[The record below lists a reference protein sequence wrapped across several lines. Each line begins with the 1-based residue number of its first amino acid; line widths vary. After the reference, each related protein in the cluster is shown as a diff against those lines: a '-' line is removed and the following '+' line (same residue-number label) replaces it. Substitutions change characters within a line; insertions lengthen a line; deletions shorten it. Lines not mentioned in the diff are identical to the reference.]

1 MNKEAKKQ
9 EILEAF
15 QFRHATK
22 EFDPGKKISEDDFA
36 FILETGRLSPSSFGF
51 EPWRFVVIQDP
62 ELREQLKPVS
72 WGAQKQLPTASH
84 FVVMLARTAEDMVY
98 DSEYIE
104 HIKKDVKN
112 LPKEAYEAISGFYK
126 TFLESDFKL
135 LGNDRAMFDWA
146 AKQVYIALGNMMT
159 AAAQIGIDS
168 CPIEGFDQEKVQ
180 AILKK
185 EGVLEDGNFEVAVMA
200 GFGYRVNEPRPK
212 VRQSMD
218 DVVKWIK

>member
-1 MNKEAKKQ
+1 MNKDAKKQ

-22 EFDPGKKISEDDFA
+22 EFDPEKKISDEDFA

-51 EPWRFVVIQDP
+51 EPWRFVVIQNQ

-84 FVVMLARTAEDMVY
+84 YVVMLARTAEDMMY
-98 DSEYIE
+98 DSAYIE
-104 HIKKDVKN
+104 YMMKEVNN

-126 TFLESDFKL
+126 TFIESDFKL
-135 LGNDRAMFDWA
+135 LGNNRAMFDWA

-168 CPIEGFDQEKVQ
+168 CPIEGFDQAKVQ
-180 AILKK
+180 AILEK
-185 EGVLEDGNFEVAVMA
+185 EGVLEGGNFEVAVMV

-212 VRQSMD
+212 VRQD
-218 DVVKWIK
+218 LNDVVKWIK

>member
-9 EILEAF
+9 EILSAY

-22 EFDPGKKISEDDFA
+22 EFDPEKKISDEDFA

-51 EPWRFVVIQDP
+51 EPWRFVVIQDQ

-84 FVVMLARTAEDMVY
+84 YVVMLARTAEDMVY
-98 DSEYIE
+98 DSKYIE
-104 HIKKDVKN
+104 HINRDVKN
-112 LPKEAYEAISGFYK
+112 LPEEAYEAISGFYK

-180 AILKK
+180 AILEK
-185 EGVLEDGNFEVAVMA
+185 EGVLEDGNFEVAVMV

-212 VRQSMD
+212 VRQNMD

>member
-22 EFDPGKKISEDDFA
+22 EFDPEKKISDEDFE

-84 FVVMLARTAEDMVY
+84 YVVMLARTAEDMMY

-112 LPKEAYEAISGFYK
+112 LPKEAYDAISGFYK
-126 TFLESDFKL
+126 MFLESDFKL
-135 LGNDRAMFDWA
+135 LGNDRAMVDWA

-180 AILKK
+180 AILEK
-185 EGVLEDGNFEVAVMA
+185 EGVLQGGNFEVAVMV

-212 VRQSMD
+212 VRQDMS

>member
-22 EFDPGKKISEDDFA
+22 EFDPEKKISDDDFA

-104 HIKKDVKN
+104 HIKRDVKN
-112 LPKEAYEAISGFYK
+112 LPEEAYEAISGFYK

-180 AILKK
+180 AILEK
-185 EGVLEDGNFEVAVMA
+185 EGVLEGGNFEVAVMV

-212 VRQSMD
+212 VRQNMD

>member
-22 EFDPGKKISEDDFA
+22 EFDPEKKISDDDFA

-51 EPWRFVVIQDP
+51 EPWRFVVIQNP
-62 ELREQLKPVS
+62 ELREKLKPVS

-84 FVVMLARTAEDMVY
+84 YVVMLARTAEDMVY

-104 HIKKDVKN
+104 HMMTEVKK

-159 AAAQIGIDS
+159 AAAHIGIDS

-180 AILKK
+180 AILEK
-185 EGVLEDGNFEVAVMA
+185 EGVLEGGNFEVAVMV

-212 VRQSMD
+212 VRQNMD

>member
-22 EFDPGKKISEDDFA
+22 EFDPEKKISDEDFE

-84 FVVMLARTAEDMVY
+84 YVVMLARTAEDMMY

-104 HIKKDVKN
+104 HMKKDVKN
-112 LPKEAYEAISGFYK
+112 LPKEAYDAISGFYK

-135 LGNDRAMFDWA
+135 LGNDRAMVDWA

-180 AILKK
+180 AILEK
-185 EGVLEDGNFEVAVMA
+185 EGVLQGGNFEVAVMV

-212 VRQSMD
+212 VRQDMS

>member
-22 EFDPGKKISEDDFA
+22 EFDPEKKISDEDFE

-51 EPWRFVVIQDP
+51 EPWRFVVIQDQ
-62 ELREQLKPVS
+62 ELREQLKPVA

-84 FVVMLARTAEDMVY
+84 YVVMLARTAEDMMY

-112 LPKEAYEAISGFYK
+112 LPKEAYDAISGFYK

-135 LGNDRAMFDWA
+135 LGNDRAMVDWA

-180 AILKK
+180 AILEK
-185 EGVLEDGNFEVAVMA
+185 EGVLQGGNFEVAVMV

-212 VRQSMD
+212 VRQDMS

>member
-22 EFDPGKKISEDDFA
+22 EFDPEKKISDEDFE

-51 EPWRFVVIQDP
+51 EPWRFVVIQNK

-84 FVVMLARTAEDMVY
+84 YVVMLARTAEDMVY

-104 HIKKDVKN
+104 HIKRDVKN

-180 AILKK
+180 AILEK
-185 EGVLEDGNFEVAVMA
+185 EGVLEGGNFEVAVMV
-200 GFGYRVNEPRPK
+200 GFGYRINEPRPK
-212 VRQSMD
+212 VRQNMD

>member
-22 EFDPGKKISEDDFA
+22 EFDPEKKISDEDFE

-84 FVVMLARTAEDMVY
+84 YVVMLARTAEDMMY

-104 HIKKDVKN
+104 HMKKDVKN
-112 LPKEAYEAISGFYK
+112 LPKEAYDAISGFYK

-135 LGNDRAMFDWA
+135 LGNDRAMVDWA

-180 AILKK
+180 AILEK
-185 EGVLEDGNFEVAVMA
+185 EGVLKGGNFEVAVMV

-212 VRQSMD
+212 VRQDMS

>member
-1 MNKEAKKQ
+1 MTKEAKKQ
-9 EILEAF
+9 EILKAF

-22 EFDPGKKISEDDFA
+22 EFDPEKKISDEDFA

-51 EPWRFVVIQDP
+51 EPWRFVVIQNP
-62 ELREQLKPVS
+62 ELREKLKPVS

-84 FVVMLARTAEDMVY
+84 YVVMLARTAEDMVY
-98 DSEYIE
+98 DSDYIQ
-104 HIKKDVKN
+104 HMKKEVKN
-112 LPKEAYEAISGFYK
+112 LPKEADEAISGFYK

-135 LGNDRAMFDWA
+135 LGNDRAMVDWA

-180 AILKK
+180 AILEK
-185 EGVLEDGNFEVAVMA
+185 EGVLEGGNFEVAVMV

-212 VRQSMD
+212 VRQNMD